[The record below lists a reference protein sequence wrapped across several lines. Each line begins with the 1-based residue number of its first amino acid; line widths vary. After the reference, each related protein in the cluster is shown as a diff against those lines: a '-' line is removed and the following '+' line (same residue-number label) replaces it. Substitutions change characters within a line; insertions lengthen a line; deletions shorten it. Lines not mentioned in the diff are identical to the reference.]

1 MKEKKQSKLE
11 QLADKYKISAIVSVV
26 ISVISFIGQTAAV
39 NNLARETQRLT
50 EHTTRYPSLNTPVDT
65 ASSIANMQQLI
76 LLLDVIVALAGIVFI
91 VSILCYLFCGI
102 LKASKEN

>member
-1 MKEKKQSKLE
+1 MEEQKQSKLE
-11 QLADKYKISAIVSVV
+11 QLADKYKISAIVSAV
-26 ISVISFIGQTAAV
+26 ISVISFIGQIATV

-50 EHTTRYPSLNTPVDT
+50 EYTTRLTTTADT
-65 ASSIANMQQLI
+65 SAITNMQQLI
-76 LLLDVIVALAGIVFI
+76 LLLDVIAALAGIVFI

>member
-11 QLADKYKISAIVSVV
+11 QLADKYKISAIVSV
-26 ISVISFIGQTAAV
+26 VISFIGQTAAV